1 MLSFQSALTKHASIS
16 LFLALTILAF
26 LFPNMV
32 HQLYS
37 HILGRFV
44 IVISYLAM
52 QHMLLGVFAAFVFVS
67 IIQQNVYHEG
77 FTAGEESKDAN
88 PDKKEQEQEKDM
100 AGAIDSKKLSELQE
114 KLDEV
119 SAVQEP
125 NDLLSSDPTR
135 KSDNSKKIQVDPSSK
150 GSSEDVNA
158 SEPEAFTLYYSK
170 Y

>member
-1 MLSFQSALTKHASIS
+1 MLSFERVLAKHATIS

-37 HILGRFV
+37 HILGRFIIV

-52 QHMLLGVFAAFVFVS
+52 QHMLFGVFAAFIFVS

-77 FTAGEESKDAN
+77 FTAGAESEEPASDEKSKGDS
-88 PDKKEQEQEKDM
+88 
-100 AGAIDSKKLSELQE
+100 IDSKKLSDLQE

-125 NDLLSSDPTR
+125 NDLLSTDPTR

>member
-1 MLSFQSALTKHASIS
+1 MLSFEKVLAKHATIS
-16 LFLALTILAF
+16 LFLTLTILAL
-26 LFPNMV
+26 LFPKMV

-44 IVISYLAM
+44 IVIVISYLAM
-52 QHMLLGVFAAFVFVS
+52 QHMLFGVFAAFIFVS

-77 FTAGEESKDAN
+77 FTASDSEIEN
-88 PDKKEQEQEKDM
+88 NTTKEDQ
-100 AGAIDSKKLSELQE
+100 IDSKKLSELKE

-119 SAVQEP
+119 TSVQEP

-135 KSDNSKKIQVDPSSK
+135 KADNSKKILVDPSNK